1 MSMVKNFSKDLYPCI
16 QDAILEILN
25 EHLVS
30 SFGEAGNSTP
40 IYSSKAL
47 DEVLTF
53 LCANNIQHQFIV
65 LPTPLNADYDE
76 LISLVWSEPGA
87 IGHEVWYSK
96 GKTSKAFRVTATIIA
111 KTKEEVEEWIS
122 NVNEVDIKDWSVE
135 EI

>member
-1 MSMVKNFSKDLYPCI
+1 MSMVKNLSKDLYPSI
-16 QDAILEILN
+16 HGAILEILN

-30 SFGEAGNSTP
+30 SFGETGNPTP
-40 IYSSKAL
+40 IYSSKAF

-53 LCANNIQHQFIV
+53 LCVNNIQHQFIV
-65 LPTPLNADYDE
+65 LPTPLNADYDK

-96 GKTSKAFRVTATIIA
+96 GKINKAFRVTVTIIA
-111 KTKEEVEEWIS
+111 ETKEEVEDWIS
-122 NVNEVDIKDWSVE
+122 NVNEVDTKDWSVE